1 MTDSPPSSTWLYILK
16 QQEMETLQ
24 PMQVRRVNI
33 PTHRTN
39 TIQQFI
45 NNNSEDN
52 NNSDNCWLEIDPPEL
67 PDKLRNIKPKS
78 IRTIIASN
86 RNNKGD
92 GVSNSNISKKRS
104 LEDNAASATTNNNAK
119 KQKLLLVHKWKDSID
134 NIILKLSNQQERGN
148 GANVNNTS
156 KVENIVEII
165 QEAASQS
172 ISQKNMKS
180 ICKMLQVHFGENDVE
195 ILNFFISLSDK
206 IGGTNYNTI
215 VNTIMYPRAISLK
228 RTASR
233 SFMNAINEIHKN
245 GSRALLTGIMIPLIT
260 INIKNDNTNREGSLH
275 MNSRS
280 PQIELLTRILKI
292 TTPSTALLFLS
303 ASLTEVDQQKHN
315 KKMLPWNEFTFPL
328 LKTLISKP
336 FDLNNDS
343 NSNMCKKLI
352 DKIEKHSKEFSKSLK
367 FVSVIN
373 ALIVKHKEVAKVYK
387 ISLERALANTNTFLS
402 KTTLKLL
409 NKL

>member
-1 MTDSPPSSTWLYILK
+1 
-16 QQEMETLQ
+16 
-24 PMQVRRVNI
+24 
-33 PTHRTN
+33 
-39 TIQQFI
+39 
-45 NNNSEDN
+45 
-52 NNSDNCWLEIDPPEL
+52 
-67 PDKLRNIKPKS
+67 
-78 IRTIIASN
+78 
-86 RNNKGD
+86 
-92 GVSNSNISKKRS
+92 
-104 LEDNAASATTNNNAK
+104 
-119 KQKLLLVHKWKDSID
+119 
-134 NIILKLSNQQERGN
+134 
-148 GANVNNTS
+148 
-156 KVENIVEII
+156 
-165 QEAASQS
+165 
-172 ISQKNMKS
+172 
-180 ICKMLQVHFGENDVE
+180 MLQVHFGENDVE

-328 LKTLISKP
+328 LKTLISKV
-336 FDLNNDS
+336 LKQ
-343 NSNMCKKLI
+343 KK
-352 DKIEKHSKEFSKSLK
+352 
-367 FVSVIN
+367 
-373 ALIVKHKEVAKVYK
+373 
-387 ISLERALANTNTFLS
+387 
-402 KTTLKLL
+402 
-409 NKL
+409 